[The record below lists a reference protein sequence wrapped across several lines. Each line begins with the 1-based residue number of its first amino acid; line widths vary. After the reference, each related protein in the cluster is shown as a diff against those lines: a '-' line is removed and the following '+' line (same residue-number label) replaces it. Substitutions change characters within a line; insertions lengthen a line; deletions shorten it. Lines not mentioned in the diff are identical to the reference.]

1 MNILTEL
8 NTLFDSIGIPVETGI
23 FSGKPPS
30 YYVVLTPLT
39 DNFDVFGDN
48 QPTMETCEVRVSLF
62 NFGNYIER
70 KNIIVKKLL
79 EKGFTITERI
89 YVGFDK
95 ETGFH
100 NYAIDVAKEYEFK
113 EDN

>member
-8 NTLFDSIGIPVETGI
+8 NMMLDTIGIPVETGI
-23 FSGKPPS
+23 FSEKPPL
-30 YYVVLTPLT
+30 YYVVLTPLS

-48 QPTMETCEVRVSLF
+48 LPTVETCEVRLSLF
-62 NFGNYIER
+62 NHGNYIER
-70 KNIIVKKLL
+70 RNSIVNKLL
-79 EKGFTITERI
+79 ERGFTITERRYI
-89 YVGFDK
+89 GFDT

>member
-8 NTLFDSIGIPVETGI
+8 NTMLDSIGIPVETGV
-23 FSGKPPS
+23 FSDKPPLF
-30 YYVVLTPLT
+30 YVVLTPLS

-48 QPTMETCEVRVSLF
+48 LPTMETCEVRLSLF
-62 NFGNYIER
+62 NHGNYLER
-70 KNIIVKKLL
+70 KDSIVKNLL
-79 EKGFTITERI
+79 ERGFTITERRYI
-89 YVGFDK
+89 GFDT

-113 EDN
+113 EET

>member
-8 NTLFDSIGIPVETGI
+8 NMMLDTIGIPVETGI
-23 FSGKPPS
+23 FSEKPPL
-30 YYVVLTPLT
+30 YYVVLTPLS

-48 QPTMETCEVRVSLF
+48 LPTVETCEVRLSLF
-62 NFGNYIER
+62 NHGNYIER
-70 KNIIVKKLL
+70 RNSIVNKLL
-79 EKGFTITERI
+79 ERGFTITERRYI
-89 YVGFDK
+89 GFDT

-113 EDN
+113 EET